1 MPAGRTAPGGTHMNY
16 RFIPMVLIGATISAT
31 SAAYAQTGAPTL
43 RIACGADMQKFCPGL
58 KGKEARMCLRAYH
71 AQISPDCTAFL
82 EQAKAQR
89 AGGAMPA
96 PAPPATAPPSA
107 APADKQ

>member
-1 MPAGRTAPGGTHMNY
+1 MNS
-16 RFIPMVLIGATISAT
+16 RFIQMALIGATISAT

-82 EQAKAQR
+82 DQAKAQR
-89 AGGAMPA
+89 ANGAMPA
-96 PAPPATAPPSA
+96 PAPPAAAPPSA
-107 APADKQ
+107 PPADKQ